1 MEPAELEQLE
11 AEAKE
16 RAKREFR
23 EALVS
28 AEEDLVTANL
38 KEEDLKAELK
48 AAKSHRQDCLDRLR
62 RIKMRGVDGF
72 YVAPKVGAEEGDD
85 SWRLIPMADLL
96 SSVEG
101 LGAKKLESLIEL
113 YPTLGHIEDA
123 RGEASRDFQP
133 FDSVLPKGIGSE
145 MAGKIEN
152 LIIDAI
158 ASHQVVEPEKEQE
171 KQHFAAPE

>member
-1 MEPAELEQLE
+1 MDELEQLE
-11 AEAKE
+11 ADAKE
-16 RAKREFR
+16 RAKKEFR

-72 YVAPKVGAEEGDD
+72 YVAPKIDGEEDE
-85 SWRLIPMADLL
+85 SWRLIPMEDLL
-96 SSVEG
+96 SGVEG
-101 LGAKKLESLIEL
+101 LGEKKLELLIEL

-123 RGEASRDFQP
+123 RGQASRDFQP
-133 FDSVLPKGIGSE
+133 FDSVLPKGIGLE
-145 MAGKIEN
+145 MAGKIEE
-152 LIIDAI
+152 LVMDAI
-158 ASHQVVEPEKEQE
+158 ASQQVAVHTDQ
-171 KQHFAAPE
+171 